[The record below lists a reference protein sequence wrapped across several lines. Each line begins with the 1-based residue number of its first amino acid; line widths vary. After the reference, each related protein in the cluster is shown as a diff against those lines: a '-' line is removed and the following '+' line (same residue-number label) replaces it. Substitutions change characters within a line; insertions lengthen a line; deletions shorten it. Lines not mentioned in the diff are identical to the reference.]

1 MPSIFGKKTKT
12 PVPSMFDGGNFKPVK
27 DYAKYHNK
35 NLIEC
40 QKAQYDRSIFVNV
53 IVAEMTLRGLV
64 QRYDSIEKKLELPV
78 STPEDK
84 SKVQEWEEELNGLQI
99 QSLFLD
105 IDDEVAWH
113 YA

>member
-1 MPSIFGKKTKT
+1 
-12 PVPSMFDGGNFKPVK
+12 MFDGGNFKPVK